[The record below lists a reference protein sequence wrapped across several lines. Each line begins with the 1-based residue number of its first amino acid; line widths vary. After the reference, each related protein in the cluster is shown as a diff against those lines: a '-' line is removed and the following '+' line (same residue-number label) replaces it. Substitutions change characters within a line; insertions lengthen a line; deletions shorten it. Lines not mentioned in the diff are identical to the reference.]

1 VLETP
6 RDEHLRDP
14 ELVLRHARELVLRVR
29 EGMLSPAGAQVGV
42 LEAHPWMASSPGPLA
57 VEQTIEAYVANGGRL
72 AREDFQVETRAR
84 QRRDY
89 VILVDHS
96 GSMVGR
102 KLELAATLAAA
113 LAQLSAAGR
122 ADYAVIAFDERLAE
136 VKSLGIE
143 ADVEDV
149 IDRVLR
155 LPEGRAT
162 DLGKVL
168 QAAAAATD
176 RLPEATDVVLISDC
190 MPTRGVKSFAGLA
203 RLAARIPSLYI
214 CYADERG
221 AAIELFG
228 GEQRLDLYQ
237 WWAQQWVGRGRMRE
251 FADLGDVEGVVD
263 LLSEGGTA

>member
-1 VLETP
+1 
-6 RDEHLRDP
+6 
-14 ELVLRHARELVLRVR
+14 
-29 EGMLSPAGAQVGV
+29 MLSPAGAQVGP
-42 LEAHPWMASSPGPLA
+42 LDAEPWIASAPGPLA
-57 VEQTIEAYVANGGRL
+57 VEQTLEAYIANGGRL
-72 AREDFQVETRAR
+72 AREDFRVEARAR

-122 ADYAVIAFDERLAE
+122 ADYAVIAFDEQLSE
-136 VKSLGIE
+136 LKSLGLE

-168 QAAAAATD
+168 ESAAAATD
-176 RLPEATDVVLISDC
+176 RLPDATDVVLISDC

-203 RLAARIPSLYI
+203 RIAARIPSLYI
-214 CYADERG
+214 CFADDRG

-237 WWAQQWVGRGRMRE
+237 WWAQQWVGPGRMRE

-263 LLSEGGTA
+263 LLSEGGTE